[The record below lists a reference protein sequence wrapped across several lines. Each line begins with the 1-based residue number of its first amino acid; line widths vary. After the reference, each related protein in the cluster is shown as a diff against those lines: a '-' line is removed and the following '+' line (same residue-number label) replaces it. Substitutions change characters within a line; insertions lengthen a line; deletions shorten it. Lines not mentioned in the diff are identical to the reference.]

1 MELNPQLWWL
11 MAAYPLLGVT
21 AGVMAGLLG
30 VGGGLIIVPV
40 LIWLFAAQGMAPEL
54 IVHTAVG
61 TSLATIVPTSLSSIR
76 AHHAR
81 GAIDWGWVQLLAPGL
96 LLGAF
101 AGAWLADTLNAQWL
115 QRVFALFA
123 ITVAVQML
131 RGGQPKGQSVMP
143 GRGGVALVG
152 GLIGLVSGVVGIGG
166 GSMTVPYLSWRGV
179 DIRRAVASSAA
190 CGLPIAIAGAVG
202 FVLTGPAADNPFSA
216 GYLNWPAALLVAA
229 FSVMSAPYGAGL
241 AHTLPIGTLKRIFA
255 VLLTIVGIK
264 LLLG

>member
-1 MELNPQLWWL
+1 MDLDPQIWL
-11 MAAYPLLGVT
+11 SLLAYPLLGVM
-21 AGVMAGLLG
+21 AGLMAGLLG

-40 LIWLFAAQGMAPEL
+40 LIAVFSLQGVDPAL
-54 IVHTAVG
+54 VVHTAVG

-81 GAIDWGWVQLLAPGL
+81 GAVDWRWVRWLSPGL

-101 AGAWLADTLNAQWL
+101 AGAWLADTLNAVWL

-123 ITVAVQML
+123 ILVSIQML
-131 RGGQPKGQSVMP
+131 RGGTPRGHVAMP

-152 GLIGLVSGVVGIGG
+152 GVIGLVSGVVGIGG

-179 DIRRAVASSAA
+179 DVRRAVASSAA
-190 CGLPIAIAGAVG
+190 CGLPIAVAGALG
-202 FVLTGPAADNPFSA
+202 FVLAGPAGNDFSA
-216 GYLNWPAALLVAA
+216 GYLNWPAALLVGA
-229 FSVMSAPYGAGL
+229 FSVLSAPYGAAL
-241 AHTLPIGTLKRIFA
+241 AHTLPIVTLKRIFA
-255 VLLTIVGIK
+255 VLLLVVGAE